1 MEQAPHFIQV
11 GDDPAIIGEG
21 TDDLRCQ
28 CGQSVLVKGYLPFNL
43 LGIDIRCSRCGA
55 ITTTPGLLAETV
67 PPAAVTPIDRRDQ
80 PLPRPATVAR
90 LTALASHEELARLT
104 RLYAPQTPPSDRCAI
119 DATLL
124 DLVEADYD
132 RLSGGRLDE
141 HLGAVAAAG
150 SGPLAG
156 FRSHPLAWAV
166 RHLRATHGA
175 PGWTWFGTDEGSAAT
190 TIVGAFRHFV
200 ACWSHHPL
208 FPAMAAAAADR
219 GFSLH
224 ATAVFGAAKCLSDS
238 GNRIAF
244 TAPDPADGR
253 VTDFSLA
260 IGPTER
266 WAVRVEV
273 FDAFEW
279 PFGKPWDQ
287 GTLRSAVTASVTAAQ
302 SRINLR
308 HPGLLVLSAG
318 AARSAFD
325 QPLVEAI
332 NDAVQSHG
340 SRNRG
345 LAAVCAI
352 MPKLVETE
360 KPNEARF
367 SFAFYPIANRRF
379 IGEIRS

>member
-1 MEQAPHFIQV
+1 LEQAPHFIQV
-11 GDDPAIIGEG
+11 GDDPAIIGES

-28 CGQSVLVKGYLPFNL
+28 CGQSVLVKGYLPCNL
-43 LGIDIRCSRCGA
+43 LAIDIRRSRCGA
-55 ITTTPGLLAETV
+55 VTTTPALLAETA
-67 PPAAVTPIDRRDQ
+67 PPDTVMTIDRGDK
-80 PLPRPATVAR
+80 PLPGPATVAR
-90 LTALASHEELARLT
+90 LTTLASHEELARLT
-104 RLYAPQTPPSDRCAI
+104 RLYGPRTPMSDCCTI

-132 RLSGGRLDE
+132 RLSGGRLAA
-141 HLGAVAAAG
+141 HFGAVAAAG
-150 SGPLAG
+150 GGPLAG
-156 FRSHPLAWAV
+156 LRPHPLAWAL
-166 RHLRATHGA
+166 RHLRARCES
-175 PGWTWFGTDEGSAAT
+175 PGWTWFNTDEAGAAT
-190 TIVGAFRHFV
+190 SIVAAFRHFV

-208 FPAMAAAAADR
+208 FAAMATAAADR

-244 TAPDPADGR
+244 TAQEPADGR

-260 IGPTER
+260 VGPADR

-273 FDAFEW
+273 FDQFEW
-279 PFGKPWDQ
+279 PFGKPWNQ
-287 GTLRSAVTASVTAAQ
+287 SALRSAVMEAVAASQA
-302 SRINLR
+302 RINLR
-308 HPGLLVLSAG
+308 RPGLLVLSAG
-318 AARSAFD
+318 AVRSAFD

-332 NDAVQSHG
+332 HLAVQARG

-345 LAAVCAI
+345 LAGVCAI

-367 SFAFYPIANRRF
+367 SFAFYPISNRRF